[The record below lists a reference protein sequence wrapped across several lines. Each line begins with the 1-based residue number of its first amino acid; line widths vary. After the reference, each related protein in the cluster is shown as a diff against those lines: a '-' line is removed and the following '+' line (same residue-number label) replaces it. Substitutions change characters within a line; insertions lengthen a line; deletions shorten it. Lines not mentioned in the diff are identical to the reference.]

1 MDTTDTFV
9 KIESIATA
17 LGAIVAAFSLVYAAL
32 QLRTSRKIARG
43 EFLLHLDELFSL
55 HTEVHQNLRPGG
67 DWANGGRPQSN
78 VEWIAVERYM
88 GLFERVKVLIDD
100 GIIDANTVNRLYGY
114 RITNIVSNAA
124 IQEEKLVKEA
134 GSWKDFIE
142 LRQMLGR

>member
-1 MDTTDTFV
+1 
-9 KIESIATA
+9 
-17 LGAIVAAFSLVYAAL
+17 
-32 QLRTSRKIARG
+32 
-43 EFLLHLDELFSL
+43 
-55 HTEVHQNLRPGG
+55 
-67 DWANGGRPQSN
+67 
-78 VEWIAVERYM
+78 M